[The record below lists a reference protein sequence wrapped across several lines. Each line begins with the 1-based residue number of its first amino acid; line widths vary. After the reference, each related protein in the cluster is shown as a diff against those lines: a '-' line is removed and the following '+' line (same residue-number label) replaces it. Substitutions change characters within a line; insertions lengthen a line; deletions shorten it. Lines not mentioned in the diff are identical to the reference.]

1 MAGKSNTSATFFA
14 QKKLLGKAHTS
25 NLKVDGEELIGSN
38 IQTAF
43 SQVFGQPIPS
53 SPSQTLYLLQS
64 ASNGGPATVEYI
76 QFALTVVTGTT
87 YDADS
92 PGGGAGSDAGESS
105 QDSGPHT
112 YRFELPSDY
121 ISNSSNPKE
130 GNGIFD
136 NGRILHETLGR
147 IQLVP
152 PFFSQTSPNPY
163 IVKIFKDD
171 GSGGVGDEIPLLDN
185 IDWNVDYYNGILFL
199 QDYSATKIPA
209 HAKAFA
215 YVGDYAD
222 KGFFELGLSGSL
234 TKLSDGTS
242 YLVAGDNITITSAS
256 NGQITIAGQAGG
268 SDTQNTLD
276 QAYDE
281 GGTGLGAVITVDDQ
295 PVQLKVAGASNIAL
309 AITGSVVI
317 GSGSD
322 GLLPTMPG
330 NDVNFFVSGSI
341 SSSGTST
348 KGTTVFGGD
357 VVISGS
363 LKTNK
368 EMVFNEKLGG
378 TADGTNTLF
387 TLANTPFSSTE
398 ISVFVNGVLQVPAGV
413 HTFQD
418 YSVTGSNVF
427 FTTASIP
434 AEDSLILSNYNKS
447 V

>member
-1 MAGKSNTSATFFA
+1 M
-14 QKKLLGKAHTS
+14 
-25 NLKVDGEELIGSN
+25 
-38 IQTAF
+38 
-43 SQVFGQPIPS
+43 
-53 SPSQTLYLLQS
+53 
-64 ASNGGPATVEYI
+64 
-76 QFALTVVTGTT
+76 
-87 YDADS
+87 
-92 PGGGAGSDAGESS
+92 
-105 QDSGPHT
+105 
-112 YRFELPSDY
+112 
-121 ISNSSNPKE
+121 
-130 GNGIFD
+130 
-136 NGRILHETLGR
+136 
-147 IQLVP
+147 
-152 PFFSQTSPNPY
+152 
-163 IVKIFKDD
+163 
-171 GSGGVGDEIPLLDN
+171 
-185 IDWNVDYYNGILFL
+185 
-199 QDYSATKIPA
+199 
-209 HAKAFA
+209 
-215 YVGDYAD
+215 
-222 KGFFELGLSGSL
+222 
-234 TKLSDGTS
+234 
-242 YLVAGDNITITSAS
+242 
-256 NGQITIAGQAGG
+256 
-268 SDTQNTLD
+268 
-276 QAYDE
+276 
-281 GGTGLGAVITVDDQ
+281 
-295 PVQLKVAGASNIAL
+295 QLKVAGASNIAL